1 MLLKEREMMAKVTA
15 FIPFVNEPTTIDLV
29 NQLRLIQSIDR
40 IIIFT
45 HEFSTLPITGVEVL
59 RVDRVESSKTIRT
72 IAEKTETRFVLI
84 ITKLV
89 KMNLGSFALE
99 RFQNVAND
107 TCAGILYSDYYEIK
121 DGNPNKHPT
130 IDYQL
135 GSIRDDFD
143 FGPLLFIDTA
153 TLKTAADTMHH
164 NYEYAGLY
172 DLRLNISRQK
182 LISRIPEYLY
192 QATETDFRNSCEKQF
207 DYVDPKNRIVQIEM
221 EHAATNHLK
230 KINAFLE
237 PNFLEIEQFESGFK
251 VEASVII
258 PVKNRI
264 KTIGDAVN
272 SALKQKTDFPYNIII
287 VDNHSTD
294 GTTELLRSTAIN
306 HKELKHIIPQ
316 RKDLMIGGCWNEA
329 LHNKSCGRFAV
340 QLDSDDLYK
349 NEDSLQSVVNLFRKE
364 KCAMVIGSYILTDFL
379 LEEIPPGLVS
389 HREWTKE
396 NGANNALRINGLGAP
411 RAFYTPILRDIKIPN
426 VSYGEDYFLGITIS
440 RNYKIGRIYEP
451 IYFCRR
457 WEGNT
462 DSALDIHKQNS
473 NNIYKDRLR
482 TFEILARQKKNR
494 TK

>member
-1 MLLKEREMMAKVTA
+1 MMTKVTA
-15 FIPFVNEPTTIDLV
+15 FIPFVDEPTTIDLV
-29 NQLRLIQSIDR
+29 NQLRLIQSIDK
-40 IIIFT
+40 IIVFT
-45 HEFSTLPITGVEVL
+45 HGLSRMPITGLEVL
-59 RVDRVESSKTIRT
+59 QLDRIESSKTIRS
-72 IAEKTETRFVLI
+72 IAKTTETRFVLI
-84 ITKLV
+84 IIKPI
-89 KMNLGSFALE
+89 KINLGSFAVE
-99 RFQNVAND
+99 RFQSVAND
-107 TCAGILYSDYYEIK
+107 TGAGILYSDFYETK
-121 DGNPNKHPT
+121 NGNLEKHPT

-153 TLKTAADTMHH
+153 ALKTAVETMEH
-164 NYEYAGLY
+164 NFEYAGLY
-172 DLRLNISRQK
+172 DLRLNLSRQK

-192 QATETDFRNSCEKQF
+192 QATETDLRNSGEKQF

-221 EHAATNHLK
+221 EQAATNHLK

-237 PNFLEIEQFESGFK
+237 PNFLETEPLSDGFE

-272 SALKQKTDFPYNIII
+272 SALKQKTDFPFNVIV

-294 GTTELLRSTAIN
+294 GSTELLRSLATN
-306 HKELKHIIPQ
+306 HKELKHNVPK

-329 LHNKSCGRFAV
+329 LYDKSCGRFAV

-349 NEDSLQSVVNLFRKE
+349 DENSLQSVVNLFRKE

-379 LEEIPPGLVS
+379 LKEIPPGLINHS
-389 HREWTKE
+389 EWTNN

-411 RAFYTPILRDIKIPN
+411 RAFYTPILREIKIPN
-426 VSYGEDYFLGITIS
+426 VSYGEDYFLGLTIS

-451 IYFCRR
+451 IYICRR
-457 WEGNT
+457 WEGNS
-462 DSALDIHKQNS
+462 DSALDIYKQNN

-482 TFEILARQKKNR
+482 TFEILARQKKNK

>member
-1 MLLKEREMMAKVTA
+1 MMTKVTA
-15 FIPFVNEPTTIDLV
+15 FIPFVDEPTTIDLV
-29 NQLRLIQSIDR
+29 NQLRLIRSVDK
-40 IIIFT
+40 IIVFT
-45 HEFSTLPITGVEVL
+45 HDLSRISLKGVEVL
-59 RVDRVESSKTIRT
+59 QFDRIESSKTIRS
-72 IAEKTETRFVLI
+72 IAKTTETRFVLI
-84 ITKLV
+84 ITKPV
-89 KMNLGSFALE
+89 KIDLGSFAVE
-99 RFQNVAND
+99 RFQSVAND
-107 TCAGILYSDYYEIK
+107 TGAGILYSDFYEITN
-121 DGNPNKHPT
+121 GNLEKHPT
-130 IDYQL
+130 IDYQM

-153 TLKTAADTMHH
+153 ALKTAAGTMEH
-164 NYEYAGLY
+164 NFEYAGLY
-172 DLRLNISRQK
+172 DLRLNLSRQK

-192 QATETDFRNSCEKQF
+192 QTTETDFRNSGEKQF

-221 EHAATNHLK
+221 EQAATNHLK

-237 PNFLEIEQFESGFK
+237 PKFREIEPFENGFE

-258 PVKNRI
+258 PVKNRL

-272 SALKQKTDFPYNIII
+272 SALKQKTDFPFNVIV

-294 GTTELLRSTAIN
+294 GTTELLRSLAAN
-306 HKELKHIIPQ
+306 HKELKHIVPK

-329 LHNKSCGRFAV
+329 LYYKSCGRFAV

-349 NEDSLQSVVNLFRKE
+349 DENSLQSVVNLFRKE

-389 HREWTKE
+389 HKEWTNE

-411 RAFYTPILRDIKIPN
+411 RAFYTPILREIKIPN
-426 VSYGEDYFLGITIS
+426 VSYGEDYFLGLTIS

-451 IYFCRR
+451 IYICRR

-462 DSALDIHKQNS
+462 DSALDIYKQNN

-482 TFEILARQKKNR
+482 TFEILARQKKN
-494 TK
+494 KIK

>member
-1 MLLKEREMMAKVTA
+1 M
-15 FIPFVNEPTTIDLV
+15 
-29 NQLRLIQSIDR
+29 
-40 IIIFT
+40 
-45 HEFSTLPITGVEVL
+45 
-59 RVDRVESSKTIRT
+59 
-72 IAEKTETRFVLI
+72 
-84 ITKLV
+84 
-89 KMNLGSFALE
+89 
-99 RFQNVAND
+99 
-107 TCAGILYSDYYEIK
+107 
-121 DGNPNKHPT
+121 
-130 IDYQL
+130 

-192 QATETDFRNSCEKQF
+192 QATETDFRNSGEKQF

>member
-1 MLLKEREMMAKVTA
+1 MKKVTT
-15 FIPFVNEPTTIDLV
+15 FIPFVDEPTTIDLV
-29 NQLRLIQSIDR
+29 NQLRLTQSVDK
-40 IIIFT
+40 III
-45 HEFSTLPITGVEVL
+45 LADEVSAL
-59 RVDRVESSKTIRT
+59 SINGIEILHAERVESSKAIRA
-72 IAEKTETRFVLI
+72 IAEKAETEFVLLL
-84 ITKLV
+84 TKSL
-89 KMNLGSFALE
+89 KIDLGSYSVE
-99 RFQNVAND
+99 RFINVAND
-107 TCAGILYSDYYEIK
+107 TGAGILYSDFYETK
-121 DGNPNKHPT
+121 DGNLEKHPT

-135 GSIRDDFD
+135 GSLRDDFD
-143 FGPLLFIDTA
+143 FGPLLFIETK
-153 TLKTAADTMHH
+153 TLKRAAETMDH

-172 DLRLNISRQK
+172 DMRLNISRQK
-182 LISRIPEYLY
+182 LICRIPECLY
-192 QATETDFRNSCEKQF
+192 QTTENDFRNSGEKQF
-207 DYVDPKNRIVQIEM
+207 DYVNPKNRTVQIEM

-237 PNFLEIEQFESGFK
+237 PTFIEIEPFNSGFE

-272 SALKQKTDFPYNIII
+272 SALKQKTDFPFNIIV
-287 VDNHSTD
+287 VDNHSAD
-294 GTTELLRSTAIN
+294 GTTDLLRSIAIN
-306 HKELKHIIPQ
+306 HKYLKHIIPQ
-316 RKDLMIGGCWNEA
+316 GKDLMIGGCWNEA

-349 NEDSLQSVVNLFRKE
+349 DENSLQSVVNLFRKE
-364 KCAMVIGSYILTDFL
+364 KCAMVVGSYILTDFS
-379 LEEIPPGLVS
+379 LEEIPPGLVNHS
-389 HREWTKE
+389 EWTKE

-462 DSALDIHKQNS
+462 DSAIDIYKQNN

-482 TFEILARQKKNR
+482 TFEILARQKKN
-494 TK
+494 KSK